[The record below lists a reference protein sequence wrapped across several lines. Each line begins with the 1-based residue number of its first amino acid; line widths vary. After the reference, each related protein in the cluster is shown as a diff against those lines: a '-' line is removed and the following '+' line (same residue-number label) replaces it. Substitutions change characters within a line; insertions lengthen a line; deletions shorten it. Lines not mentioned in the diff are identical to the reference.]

1 MTLASS
7 GRSDEFE
14 PAALHASRAKG
25 SRKRVGGVHMHS
37 EAVANLEAPAPHR
50 GEGRRVAW
58 AREGVIGVLNSI
70 VGEWLR
76 VAFID
81 GLRDGTIPRNCTTTP
96 LSLWL

>member
-1 MTLASS
+1 
-7 GRSDEFE
+7 
-14 PAALHASRAKG
+14 
-25 SRKRVGGVHMHS
+25 MHS

-50 GEGRRVAW
+50 GGGRRVAW

-81 GLRDGTIPRNCTTTP
+81 VLRDGTIPRQMLHPSFTP
-96 LSLWL
+96 PHHKQR